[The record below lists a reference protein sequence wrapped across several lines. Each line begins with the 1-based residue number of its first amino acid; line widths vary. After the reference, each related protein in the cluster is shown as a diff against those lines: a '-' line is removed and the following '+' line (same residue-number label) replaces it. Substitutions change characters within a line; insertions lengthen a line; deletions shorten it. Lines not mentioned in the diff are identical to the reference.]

1 MKTLTDLQHKKLL
14 EMAHKEKQEAEV
26 RLALSWE
33 SVMKKDPEGAEEHF
47 NEFTKTYIRATEWVE
62 LAQELKTKSDE
73 KERNDKTN

>member
-1 MKTLTDLQHKKLL
+1 MKILTDLQHKKLL

-33 SVMKKDPEGAEEHF
+33 SVMKREPERAKEHF
-47 NEFTKTYIRATEWVE
+47 NEFTKTFTQATEWVE

-73 KERNDKTN
+73 KE